1 MQYGVLKGCSAC
13 SAALSTADAK
23 QQQVDEEAQRSELLG
38 TQGKR
43 ATRPQPDVESAF
55 GALFGG
61 TKVHGKPAQDDSAS
75 HESDA
80 AHGRGAISTMFRVYT
95 VPAFCRHPC
104 FCAGYRNHKLARKTW
119 LL

>member
-1 MQYGVLKGCSAC
+1 MQYGLLKGCSAC

-23 QQQVDEEAQRSELLG
+23 QQRVDEEAQRSELMG

-43 ATRPQPDVESAF
+43 AIRPQPDVESAF

-80 AHGRGAISTMFRVYT
+80 AHGRGVISTTFSVHT
-95 VPAFCRHPC
+95 VPAFRRHPC
-104 FCAGYRNHKLARKTW
+104 FYSG
-119 LL
+119 